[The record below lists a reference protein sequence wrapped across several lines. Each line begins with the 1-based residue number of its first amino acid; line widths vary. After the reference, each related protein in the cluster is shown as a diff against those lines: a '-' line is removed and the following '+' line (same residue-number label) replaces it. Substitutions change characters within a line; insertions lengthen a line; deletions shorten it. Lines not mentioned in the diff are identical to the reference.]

1 MRNTVLPR
9 FIENFKLF
17 LDGTKIVKFSSVA
30 IEIAVAG
37 PGNVK
42 RKPCLSLQVHLSGF
56 CLDVTVCANELLAF
70 PWSFKLRVSGAWR
83 H

>member
-1 MRNTVLPR
+1 M
-9 FIENFKLF
+9 LF
-17 LDGTKIVKFSSVA
+17 DGTKMAKFSSVE

-42 RKPCLSLQVHLSGF
+42 RKTCLSLQVHLSGF

-70 PWSFKLRVSGAWR
+70 PWSFKLRVSVASR
-83 H
+83 HQL